1 MAEESEMIIRR
12 ETLTPPSSVESNY
25 PGLLEN
31 GYQGQSSDESGSEM
45 NCDEAPL
52 DFSVRKRS
60 DSIDDLGSDGN
71 GEIHSRNSE
80 SGSQSAGESSTASTG
95 TETPPQHLVSDRNQ
109 ARNKAQPLSPNS
121 RAVNGLKPEDFAGK
135 IGEPPLVLPFGV
147 PGAVFPGLNA
157 FPPGFNAAAAAATG
171 ILPNAAGMLGALP
184 LAPGMVENRKVQNQN
199 NSKPTRPFKAYP
211 KDPLSLPLG
220 YYGIPGMLPGI
231 TLPNFDPSMAQT
243 MNTEDLFNQYRML
256 LKNQRKNGKA
266 PGSKA
271 GENSVASGDNGVA
284 NDEQAME
291 SPVSPGATSSNAS
304 QSPQPNVVSS
314 QQPLFVSTSPPTT
327 HSSPTKLS
335 PLQPPPGP
343 FTSPSSI
350 GVSSVKYQLNSQP
363 PTPRKKPKLLP
374 DEKKDQAYWE
384 RRRKNNDAAKRSRDA
399 RRAKED
405 EIAIRAAFLEQE
417 NLKLRVEVAALKN
430 ETAKLRCMLYNS

>member
-1 MAEESEMIIRR
+1 MAEEQEVNMRR
-12 ETLTPPSSVESNY
+12 ETLTPSNSVESDN
-25 PGLLEN
+25 PGLIEN

-71 GEIHSRNSE
+71 GEFHSRNSE
-80 SGSQSAGESSTASTG
+80 SGRQSAGESSTASAG
-95 TETPPQHLVSDRNQ
+95 TETPPQNLVNDANAS
-109 ARNKAQPLSPNS
+109 RNKGQPLSPNVK
-121 RAVNGLKPEDFAGK
+121 ALNGLKPEDIAGK
-135 IGEPPLVLPFGV
+135 IGEPKLALPFGV
-147 PGAVFPGLNA
+147 PGAVFPELNA
-157 FPPGFNAAAAAATG
+157 FPPGFNAAAAAAAG

-184 LAPGMVENRKVQNQN
+184 FSQGMVDNRKLQN

-231 TLPNFDPSMAQT
+231 TLPNLDPTAAQSMNA
-243 MNTEDLFNQYRML
+243 NTEDLFNQYRML
-256 LKNQRKNGKA
+256 LKSQEKNGKA
-266 PGSKA
+266 PSLK
-271 GENSVASGDNGVA
+271 VAKNGVIDNNSDSETKNG
-284 NDEQAME
+284 NDQILE
-291 SPVSPGATSSNAS
+291 SPVSPVSTTGSNAS
-304 QSPQPNVVSS
+304 LSPQPSTVLSQSAPSS
-314 QQPLFVSTSPPTT
+314 VSTSPP
-327 HSSPTKLS
+327 SFGS
-335 PLQPPPGP
+335 LQPPPGP
-343 FTSPSSI
+343 FTSPSAI
-350 GVSSVKYQLNSQP
+350 GVGTETAKYQLNTSAS
-363 PTPRKKPKLLP
+363 TPRKKAKLLP
-374 DEKKDQAYWE
+374 DEKKDAAYWE

>member
-1 MAEESEMIIRR
+1 MAEEMKREMIMRR
-12 ETLTPPSSVESNY
+12 ETLTPPSSVESN
-25 PGLLEN
+25 PPILHEN
-31 GYQGQSSDESGSEM
+31 GYQGQSSDESESEM

-60 DSIDDLGSDGN
+60 DSVDDLGSDGN

-80 SGSQSAGESSTASTG
+80 SGSQSAGESSASNG
-95 TETPPQHLVSDRNQ
+95 TETPPQPPVNGTND
-109 ARNKAQPLSPNS
+109 ARNKGQPLSPNS
-121 RAVNGLKPEDFAGK
+121 RVVNGLKPEDLAGK
-135 IGEPPLVLPFGV
+135 IGEPQLALPFGA

-157 FPPGFNAAAAAATG
+157 FPPGFNAAAAAAAG
-171 ILPNAAGMLGALP
+171 ILPNAAVMLGALP
-184 LAPGMVENRKVQNQN
+184 FAPGMVDNRKVQHQN

-231 TLPNFDPSMAQT
+231 TLPNFDPLVAQSVST
-243 MNTEDLFNQYRML
+243 DDLFNQYRML
-256 LKNQRKNGKA
+256 LKTQEKNGKA
-266 PGSKA
+266 PSSKVDKN
-271 GENSVASGDNGVA
+271 GVVSGDKDRERA
-284 NDEQAME
+284 TE
-291 SPVSPGATSSNAS
+291 SPVSPAISTTSSNAS
-304 QSPQPNVVSS
+304 MSPQPTALVSP
-314 QQPLFVSTSPPTT
+314 QPPIVSTSPPTT
-327 HSSPTKLS
+327 TSQPNLS

-350 GVSSVKYQLNSQP
+350 GVSPVKYHLNSP
-363 PTPRKKPKLLP
+363 PSQPRKKPKLLP
-374 DEKKDQAYWE
+374 DEKKDSAYWE

-430 ETAKLRCMLYNS
+430 ETAKLRCMLYNN